1 MGGGHENVR
10 FEACFPSSGA
20 ILRVGRASEPELTL
34 TRVNHVKLQGIRW
47 AAVWGWVVRPFW
59 PVCTTCGA
67 LDPSVLFILIGS
79 LQVVADS

>member
-34 TRVNHVKLQGIRW
+34 TRVNHVKLLRYSVGRSLGMGSQAILARLHH
-47 AAVWGWVVRPFW
+47 VRR
-59 PVCTTCGA
+59 
-67 LDPSVLFILIGS
+67 S
-79 LQVVADS
+79 